1 MKAKCVTYTSS
12 LPALIM
18 NELSEYAEKHQI
30 KKNEI
35 IKDAITTFLKE
46 KRKQEYASSFQRM
59 KGDNEQYQLA
69 EAGLGDFKR
78 AIDEYEN

>member
-1 MKAKCVTYTSS
+1 MKAKYVTYTSS
-12 LPALIM
+12 LPAMIM

-59 KGDNEQYQLA
+59 KGDNEQHQLA

-78 AIDEYEN
+78 VIDEYEN